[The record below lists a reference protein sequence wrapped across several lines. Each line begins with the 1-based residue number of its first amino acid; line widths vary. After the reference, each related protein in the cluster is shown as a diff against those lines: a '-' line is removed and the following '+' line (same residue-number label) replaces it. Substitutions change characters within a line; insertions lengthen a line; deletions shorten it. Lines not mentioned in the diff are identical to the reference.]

1 MSRNLLVHAVD
12 AVETARD
19 ATTSTNKRDRL
30 EQLGSQLQAQTDRDA
45 TPALGALDRI
55 QTKLRDIEDDTD
67 EETVTNA
74 LAEAREHILSFLG
87 TLDDRGMK
95 QHRGGTGSSTGNS

>member
-1 MSRNLLVHAVD
+1 MSRDLLMRAVD

-19 ATTSTNKRDRL
+19 ATTSSDKRERL
-30 EQLGSQLQAQTDRDA
+30 EQLGSQLQAQADRDA
-45 TPALGALDRI
+45 TPALGALDRV
-55 QTKLRDIEDDTD
+55 QTKLREIENGTD
-67 EETVTNA
+67 EETVTDA

-95 QHRGGTGSSTGNS
+95 QH

>member
-1 MSRNLLVHAVD
+1 MSRDLLLQAVD
-12 AVETARD
+12 SVETARD
-19 ATTSTNKRDRL
+19 AATSSDKQERL
-30 EQLGSQLQAQTDRDA
+30 EQLGSQLQAQADRDA

-55 QTKLRDIEDDTD
+55 QTKLREIENDTD
-67 EETVTNA
+67 EETVTEA

-95 QHRGGTGSSTGNS
+95 QHRGGTGSSNGDS

>member
-1 MSRNLLVHAVD
+1 MSRDLLVQAVN

-19 ATTSTNKRDRL
+19 ATSSSGKRERL
-30 EQLGSQLQAQTDRDA
+30 EQLGSQLQSQADRDA
-45 TPALGALDRI
+45 TPALGALDRV
-55 QTKLRDIEDDTD
+55 QTKLREIENDTD
-67 EETVTNA
+67 EETVTDA

-95 QHRGGTGSSTGNS
+95 QHRGGTGSSNDDS